1 MKKSL
6 IITVL
11 ATVVLLALGSVPSR
25 TAEAQQ
31 FFDQL
36 TVVAIDRY
44 SISSGDANDQLVNTF
59 LGLLC
64 NLKEDEPVVFVFTD
78 DLGDTY
84 GPLYGDADNSAE
96 LRSQVNA
103 AVGSGS
109 ASAPVDLASSLTS
122 IYNYMTSVHAR
133 EDASIYLVTASEDY
147 TASDQMSTD
156 ITLALDPIVE
166 RGWNVFAAT
175 VPGTNSA
182 LVSDLH
188 KISAN
193 SGGESFALTMPEGIE
208 EFMDR
213 SLRMK
218 SKGALNHVGQANLS
232 DNPVFEVDLDIVP
245 STRWA
250 NVVFVREDPLTSFR
264 ITNPDGLES
273 SYGDRTSSSVIEL
286 PHLVIWQVTDPAQGN
301 WKAEARGGRG
311 VVSANLHLTNRYTV
325 ELQDMGAVPV
335 DHPETL
341 IVAAVLDRGELVS
354 PEATVEARVSGP
366 SGYSVV
372 HELNDAGLEGDSIPL
387 DGYFSLT
394 LPPLKEEGRYDV
406 ELRLSWPDVGHSIIS
421 LAEFEAQHF
430 PTIEVTPNIVEGL
443 KPGVTEKIA
452 SVFVNIN
459 GQPYTALADDVM
471 VWVSGGD
478 DTPAGEVTKIP
489 HEVITLGKS
498 YGFDIY
504 YTPPAEVRSSVIFG
518 LNIEYAG
525 RQHIY
530 STDSLIVSS
539 LPVRASAGQPPA
551 PVTAPIPAPA
561 VAPASS
567 LAPAPP
573 AAPPVAPPPQVE
585 EVEGSQTSIPM
596 EAIII
601 VLAALGIAALG
612 VILYWLTR
620 PTPFGCIYT
629 EEGDLLV
636 DFSAIM
642 RRPMDNIMKRSR
654 IDGDEIDLPGF
665 GGVSF
670 VFGSD
675 MATMVSIRVLPN
687 TVRVNNQPVTDTMP
701 IHDNSLIGA
710 SGRIYFFR
718 YVSPESAPESG
729 KVETGDDDNEIT
741 QSNRMRSMESSA

>member
-6 IITVL
+6 MFTVL
-11 ATVVLLALGSVPSR
+11 AAVVLLALGSVPSR

-31 FFDQL
+31 FFDKL

-78 DLGDTY
+78 DLSDTY
-84 GPLYGDADNSAE
+84 GPLYGNADNSAE
-96 LRSQVNA
+96 LRSQVSA
-103 AVGSGS
+103 AVGLGS
-109 ASAPVDLASSLTS
+109 ASAPVDIASSLSS
-122 IYNYMTSVHAR
+122 IYDYMTSVHVR

-147 TASDQMSTD
+147 IASDQMSAD
-156 ITLALDPIVE
+156 ITSALYPIVE

-175 VPGTNSA
+175 APGTNSA

-188 KISAN
+188 KISVN

-213 SLRMK
+213 SLRMQ

-250 NVVFVREDPLTSFR
+250 NVVFVREDPRTSFR

-286 PHLVIWQVTDPAQGN
+286 PHMVIWQVTDPVQGN
-301 WKAEARGGRG
+301 WKAEARGGSG

-325 ELQDMGAVPV
+325 KLQDMGAVPV

-354 PEATVEARVSGP
+354 PDATVEARVTGP
-366 SGYSVV
+366 SGDSIV
-372 HELNDAGLEGDSIPL
+372 HELNDAGLEGDSIPV

-406 ELRLSWPDVGHSIIS
+406 ELRLSWPDVDHSIIS

-430 PTIEVTPNIVEGL
+430 PTIEVTPSMVEGL

-459 GQPYTALADDVM
+459 GQPYTALADEVT
-471 VWVSGGD
+471 VSVSGSD

-489 HEVITLGKS
+489 HEVVTLGKS
-498 YGFDIY
+498 YGYDIY
-504 YTPPAEVRSSVIFG
+504 YTPPTEIRSSVIFG

-525 RQHIY
+525 RQYIY
-530 STDSLIVSS
+530 STDSMVVSS
-539 LPVRASAGQPPA
+539 LPVPVSVGQSPA

-561 VAPASS
+561 A
-567 LAPAPP
+567 APAPALAP
-573 AAPPVAPPPQVE
+573 PVAPPPVAPPPQVE
-585 EVEGSQTSIPM
+585 DSQASIPM
-596 EAIII
+596 EAITIA
-601 VLAALGIAALG
+601 LAAIGIAALAM
-612 VILYWLTR
+612 ILYWLTR
-620 PTPFGCIYT
+620 PTPFGYMYT
-629 EEGDLLV
+629 EEGELLV
-636 DFSAIM
+636 DFAEIT
-642 RRPMDNIMKRSR
+642 RRPVDSIMKRSR
-654 IDGDEIDLPGF
+654 IDGDEIDPPGF

-670 VFGSD
+670 VFGSETV
-675 MATMVSIRVLPN
+675 TMVSVQVLPN
-687 TVRVNNQPVTDTMP
+687 TVRVNNQPVTDTMT

-710 SGRIYFFR
+710 SGRLYFFR
-718 YVSPESAPESG
+718 YISPEIALESVN
-729 KVETGDDDNEIT
+729 VETDDDDERT
-741 QSNRMRSMESSA
+741 QSHPRMRNMESSA

>member
-6 IITVL
+6 IFTVL

-31 FFDQL
+31 FFDKL

-44 SISSGDANDQLVNTF
+44 SISSGDANNQLVNTF

-64 NLKEDEPVVFVFTD
+64 NLKEDEPVVIVFTD
-78 DLGDTY
+78 DLSDTY
-84 GPLYGDADNSAE
+84 GPLYGNADDSAE
-96 LRSQVNA
+96 LRSQVSA

-122 IYNYMTSVHAR
+122 IYNYMTSVHVR
-133 EDASIYLVTASEDY
+133 EEASIYLVTASEDY
-147 TASDQMSTD
+147 TVSDQISTD
-156 ITLALDPIVE
+156 ITAALDPIVQ

-175 VPGTNSA
+175 APGTNSA
-182 LVSDLH
+182 LVSDLN
-188 KISAN
+188 KISLN
-193 SGGESFALTMPEGIE
+193 SGGESFALTVPEGIE

-232 DNPVFEVDLDIVP
+232 DNPVFEVDLNIVP

-250 NVVFVREDPLTSFR
+250 NVVFVREDPQTSFR
-264 ITNPDGLES
+264 IMNPDGLES

-286 PHLVIWQVTDPAQGN
+286 PHMVIWQVTDPAQGN

-325 ELQDMGAVPV
+325 KLQDMGAVPV

-354 PEATVEARVSGP
+354 PDATVEARVTGP
-366 SGYSVV
+366 SGGSIV
-372 HELNDAGLEGDSIPL
+372 HELNDAGLEGDSIPV

-406 ELRLSWPDVGHSIIS
+406 ELRLSWPDVDHSIIS

-430 PTIEVTPNIVEGL
+430 PTIEVTPIMVEGL

-459 GQPYTALADDVM
+459 GQPYTALTDEVT
-471 VWVSGGD
+471 VSVSGGD
-478 DTPAGEVTKIP
+478 DTPAGEITKIP
-489 HEVITLGKS
+489 HEVVTLGKS

-504 YTPPAEVRSSVIFG
+504 YTPPTEIRSSVLFG
-518 LNIEYAG
+518 LNVEYAG
-525 RQHIY
+525 RQYIY
-530 STDSLIVSS
+530 STDSMVVSS
-539 LPVRASAGQPPA
+539 LPVPASAGQSPA
-551 PVTAPIPAPA
+551 PITAPIPAPA
-561 VAPASS
+561 AAPAPAP
-567 LAPAPP
+567 APAPP

-585 EVEGSQTSIPM
+585 DSQASIPM

-601 VLAALGIAALG
+601 ALAAIGIAALG

-629 EEGDLLV
+629 EEGELLV
-636 DFSAIM
+636 DFSAIV

-654 IDGDEIDLPGF
+654 IDGDELDPPGF
-665 GGVSF
+665 NGVSF

-718 YVSPESAPESG
+718 YISPESAPESG
-729 KVETGDDDNEIT
+729 NVGTGDDDNERT
-741 QSNRMRSMESSA
+741 QPNPRMRNMESSA

>member
-1 MKKSL
+1 MKKTL
-6 IITVL
+6 IFTVL
-11 ATVVLLALGSVPSR
+11 AIVALLALGSVPLR

-31 FFDQL
+31 FFDKL

-59 LGLLC
+59 VGLLC

-78 DLGDTY
+78 DLSDTY
-84 GPLYGDADNSAE
+84 GPLYGNADDSAQ
-96 LRSQVNA
+96 LRSQVSA
-103 AVGSGS
+103 AVGLGS
-109 ASAPVDLASSLTS
+109 ASAPVDIASSLSS
-122 IYNYMTSVHAR
+122 IYDYMTSVQVR
-133 EDASIYLVTASEDY
+133 EEASIYLVTASEDY

-156 ITLALDPIVE
+156 ITSALAPIVE

-175 VPGTNSA
+175 APGTNSA
-182 LVSDLH
+182 LVSDLD
-188 KISAN
+188 KVSVN

-208 EFMDR
+208 GFMDR

-218 SKGALNHVGQANLS
+218 SQGALNHVGQANLS

-250 NVVFVREDPLTSFR
+250 NVVFVREDPQTSFR

-273 SYGDRTSSSVIEL
+273 SYRDRTSSSVIEL
-286 PHLVIWQVTDPAQGN
+286 PHMVIWQVTDPVQGN

-311 VVSANLHLTNRYTV
+311 VVSANLHLINRYTV

-354 PEATVEARVSGP
+354 PDATVEARVIGP
-366 SGYSVV
+366 SGDSII
-372 HELNDAGLEGDSIPL
+372 HELNDAGVEGDSIPL

-406 ELRLSWPDVGHSIIS
+406 ELRLSWPDVDHSIIS
-421 LAEFEAQHF
+421 LAQFEAQHF
-430 PTIEVTPNIVEGL
+430 PTIEVTPNMVEGL

-459 GQPYTALADDVM
+459 GQPYTALADEVT
-471 VWVSGGD
+471 VSVSGGD
-478 DTPAGEVTKIP
+478 ETPAGEVTKIP
-489 HEVITLGKS
+489 HEVVTLGKS

-504 YTPPAEVRSSVIFG
+504 YTPPTEIQSSVIFG
-518 LNIEYAG
+518 LSIEYAG
-525 RQHIY
+525 RQYIY
-530 STDSLIVSS
+530 STDSMVVSS
-539 LPVRASAGQPPA
+539 LPIPASVGQSPA
-551 PVTAPIPAPA
+551 PVTAPIPAA
-561 VAPASS
+561 AAAAP
-567 LAPAPP
+567 APAPP

-585 EVEGSQTSIPM
+585 DSQAGFPT

-601 VLAALGIAALG
+601 ALAAIGIAALG

-620 PTPFGCIYT
+620 PTPFGYMYT
-629 EEGDLLV
+629 EEGELLV
-636 DFSAIM
+636 DFGGM
-642 RRPMDNIMKRSR
+642 VRHPVDNIMKRSR
-654 IDGDEIDLPGF
+654 IDGNEIDLPGF

-670 VFGSD
+670 LFGPD
-675 MATMVSIRVLPN
+675 TVTMVSVQVLPN
-687 TVRVNNQPVTDTMP
+687 TVRVNNQPVTDTMT

-718 YVSPESAPESG
+718 YISPEIALESG
-729 KVETGDDDNEIT
+729 NVEADDDDNERT
-741 QSNRMRSMESSA
+741 QSYSRMRNMESSA

>member
-1 MKKSL
+1 MKKTL
-6 IITVL
+6 IFTVL
-11 ATVVLLALGSVPSR
+11 AIAALLALGSVPLR

-31 FFDQL
+31 FFDKL

-59 LGLLC
+59 VGLLC

-78 DLGDTY
+78 DLSDTY
-84 GPLYGDADNSAE
+84 GPLYGNADDSAQ
-96 LRSQVNA
+96 LRSQVSA
-103 AVGSGS
+103 AVGLGS
-109 ASAPVDLASSLTS
+109 ASAPVDIASSLSS
-122 IYNYMTSVHAR
+122 IYDYMTSVHVR
-133 EDASIYLVTASEDY
+133 EEASIYLVTASEDY

-156 ITLALDPIVE
+156 ITSALAPIVE

-175 VPGTNSA
+175 APGTNSA
-182 LVSDLH
+182 LVSDLD
-188 KISAN
+188 KVSVN

-208 EFMDR
+208 GFMDR

-218 SKGALNHVGQANLS
+218 SQGALNHVGQANLS

-250 NVVFVREDPLTSFR
+250 NVVFVREDPQTSFR

-273 SYGDRTSSSVIEL
+273 SYRDRTSSSVIEL
-286 PHLVIWQVTDPAQGN
+286 PHMVIWQVTDPVQGN

-311 VVSANLHLTNRYTV
+311 VVSANLHLINRYTV

-354 PEATVEARVSGP
+354 PEATVEARVIGP
-366 SGYSVV
+366 SGDSII
-372 HELNDAGLEGDSIPL
+372 HELNDAGVEGDSIPL

-406 ELRLSWPDVGHSIIS
+406 ELRLSWPDVDHSIIS
-421 LAEFEAQHF
+421 LAQFEAQHF
-430 PTIEVTPNIVEGL
+430 PTIEVTPNMVEGL

-459 GQPYTALADDVM
+459 GQPYTALADEVT
-471 VWVSGGD
+471 VSVSGGD
-478 DTPAGEVTKIP
+478 ETPAGEVTKIP
-489 HEVITLGKS
+489 HEVVTLGKS

-504 YTPPAEVRSSVIFG
+504 YTPPTEIQSSVIFG
-518 LNIEYAG
+518 LSIEYAG
-525 RQHIY
+525 RQYIY
-530 STDSLIVSS
+530 STDSMVVSS
-539 LPVRASAGQPPA
+539 LPIPASVGQSPA

-561 VAPASS
+561 AAAPAP
-567 LAPAPP
+567 APAPP
-573 AAPPVAPPPQVE
+573 AAPPVAPPLQVE
-585 EVEGSQTSIPM
+585 DSQAGFPT

-601 VLAALGIAALG
+601 ALAAIGIAALG

-620 PTPFGCIYT
+620 PTPFGYMYT
-629 EEGDLLV
+629 EEGELLV
-636 DFSAIM
+636 DFGGM
-642 RRPMDNIMKRSR
+642 VRRPVDNIMKRSR
-654 IDGDEIDLPGF
+654 IDGNEIDLPGF

-670 VFGSD
+670 LFGPD
-675 MATMVSIRVLPN
+675 TVTMVSIQVLPN
-687 TVRVNNQPVTDTMP
+687 TVRVNNQPVTDTMT

-718 YVSPESAPESG
+718 YISPEIALESG
-729 KVETGDDDNEIT
+729 NVEADDDDNERT
-741 QSNRMRSMESSA
+741 QSYSRMRNMESNA

>member
-1 MKKSL
+1 MKKTL
-6 IITVL
+6 TFTVL
-11 ATVVLLALGSVPSR
+11 AIVALLALGSVSSR

-31 FFDQL
+31 FFDKL

-59 LGLLC
+59 VGLLC

-78 DLGDTY
+78 DLSDTY
-84 GPLYGDADNSAE
+84 GPLYGNADNSAE

-109 ASAPVDLASSLTS
+109 ASAPVDIASSLSS
-122 IYNYMTSVHAR
+122 IYDYMTSVHAR

-147 TASDQMSTD
+147 TVSDQMSAD
-156 ITLALDPIVE
+156 IASALAPIVE

-175 VPGTNSA
+175 APGTNSA
-182 LVSDLH
+182 LVSELDR
-188 KISAN
+188 ISVN

-218 SKGALNHVGQANLS
+218 SRGALNHVGQASLS
-232 DNPVFEVDLDIVP
+232 DNPVFEVDLDILP

-250 NVVFVREDPLTSFR
+250 NVVFVREDPQTSFR
-264 ITNPDGLES
+264 ITNPEGLES
-273 SYGDRTSSSVIEL
+273 SYGDRTSSSVIEF
-286 PHLVIWQVTDPAQGN
+286 PHMVIWQVTDPAQGN

-311 VVSANLHLTNRYTV
+311 VVSANLHLINRYTV

-354 PEATVEARVSGP
+354 PDATVEARVTGP
-366 SGYSVV
+366 SGDSIV
-372 HELNDAGLEGDSIPL
+372 HELNDAGLQGDSIPL

-421 LAEFEAQHF
+421 LAQFEARHF
-430 PTIEVTPNIVEGL
+430 PTIEVTPIMVEGL
-443 KPGVTEKIA
+443 KPGITEKVA

-459 GQPYTALADDVM
+459 GQPYTALADEVT
-471 VWVSGGD
+471 VSVSGGD
-478 DTPAGEVTKIP
+478 KTPAGEVTKIP
-489 HEVITLGKS
+489 HEIITLGKS

-504 YTPPAEVRSSVIFG
+504 YTPPTEVQSSVIFG

-525 RQHIY
+525 RNYIY
-530 STDSLIVSS
+530 STDSMVVSS
-539 LPVRASAGQPPA
+539 LPVPASVGQSLA

-561 VAPASS
+561 AAPAPASAS
-567 LAPAPP
+567 APP

-585 EVEGSQTSIPM
+585 DSQSGGLPT

-601 VLAALGIAALG
+601 VLAAIGIAALA

-620 PTPFGCIYT
+620 PTPFGYMYT
-629 EEGDLLV
+629 EEGELLV
-636 DFSAIM
+636 DFGGM
-642 RRPMDNIMKRSR
+642 NRRPVDNIMKRSR
-654 IDGDEIDLPGF
+654 VDGDEIDLPGF

-675 MATMVSIRVLPN
+675 TVTIVSVQVLPN
-687 TVRVNNQPVTDTMP
+687 TVRVNNQPVTDTMT
-701 IHDNSLIGA
+701 IYDNSLIGA
-710 SGRIYFFR
+710 SGRLYFFR
-718 YVSPESAPESG
+718 YVSPEISLESG
-729 KVETGDDDNEIT
+729 IVEAGDDDSERT
-741 QSNRMRSMESSA
+741 QSNPRMRNMESSA

>member
-6 IITVL
+6 IFTVL

-31 FFDQL
+31 FFDKL

-44 SISSGDANDQLVNTF
+44 SISSGDANNQLVNTF

-64 NLKEDEPVVFVFTD
+64 NLKEDEPVVIVFTD
-78 DLGDTY
+78 DLSDTY
-84 GPLYGDADNSAE
+84 GPLYGNADDSAE
-96 LRSQVNA
+96 LRSQVSA

-122 IYNYMTSVHAR
+122 IYNYMTSVHVR
-133 EDASIYLVTASEDY
+133 EEASIYLVTASEDY
-147 TASDQMSTD
+147 TVSDQISTD
-156 ITLALDPIVE
+156 ITAALDPIVQ

-175 VPGTNSA
+175 APGTNSA
-182 LVSDLH
+182 LVSDLN
-188 KISAN
+188 KISLN
-193 SGGESFALTMPEGIE
+193 SGGESFALTVPEGIE

-232 DNPVFEVDLDIVP
+232 DNPVFEVDLNIVP

-250 NVVFVREDPLTSFR
+250 NVVFVREDPQTSFR
-264 ITNPDGLES
+264 IMNPDGLES

-286 PHLVIWQVTDPAQGN
+286 PHMVIWQVTDPAQGN

-325 ELQDMGAVPV
+325 KLQDMGAVPV

-354 PEATVEARVSGP
+354 PDATVEARVTGP
-366 SGYSVV
+366 SGGSIV
-372 HELNDAGLEGDSIPL
+372 HELNDAGLEGDSIPV

-406 ELRLSWPDVGHSIIS
+406 ELRLSWPDVDHSIIS

-430 PTIEVTPNIVEGL
+430 PTIEVTPIMVEGL

-459 GQPYTALADDVM
+459 GQPYTALTDEVT
-471 VWVSGGD
+471 VSVSGGD
-478 DTPAGEVTKIP
+478 DTPAGEITKIP
-489 HEVITLGKS
+489 HEVVTLGKS

-504 YTPPAEVRSSVIFG
+504 YTPPTEIRSSVLFG
-518 LNIEYAG
+518 LNVEYAG
-525 RQHIY
+525 RQYIY
-530 STDSLIVSS
+530 STDSMVVSS
-539 LPVRASAGQPPA
+539 LPVPASAGQSPA
-551 PVTAPIPAPA
+551 PITAPIPAPA
-561 VAPASS
+561 AAPAPAP
-567 LAPAPP
+567 APAPP

-585 EVEGSQTSIPM
+585 DSQTSIPM

-601 VLAALGIAALG
+601 ALAAIGIAALG

-629 EEGDLLV
+629 EEGELLV
-636 DFSAIM
+636 DFSAIV

-654 IDGDEIDLPGF
+654 IDGEELDLPGF
-665 GGVSF
+665 NGVSF

-718 YVSPESAPESG
+718 YISPESAPESG
-729 KVETGDDDNEIT
+729 NVGTGDDDNERT
-741 QSNRMRSMESSA
+741 QPNPRMRNMESSA

>member
-6 IITVL
+6 IFTVL
-11 ATVVLLALGSVPSR
+11 ATVALLALGSVSSR

-31 FFDQL
+31 SFDKL

-64 NLKEDEPVVFVFTD
+64 NLKEGEPVVFVFTD
-78 DLGDTY
+78 DLSDTY
-84 GPLYGDADNSAE
+84 GPLYGNADDSAE
-96 LRSQVNA
+96 LRSQVSA

-122 IYNYMTSVHAR
+122 IYNYMTSVHTQD
-133 EDASIYLVTASEDY
+133 EASIYLVTASEDY
-147 TASDQMSTD
+147 TVSDQMSAD
-156 ITLALDPIVE
+156 IATALDPIVA

-175 VPGTNSA
+175 APGTNGA
-182 LVSDLH
+182 LVSDLN
-188 KISAN
+188 KVSVN

-218 SKGALNHVGQANLS
+218 SKGALNHIGQANLS

-250 NVVFVREDPLTSFR
+250 NVVFVREDPRTSFR

-273 SYGDRTSSSVIEL
+273 SYGDRTSSSVIEF
-286 PHLVIWQVTDPAQGN
+286 PHMVIWQVTDPAQGS
-301 WKAEARGGRG
+301 WKAEARGGGG
-311 VVSANLHLTNRYTV
+311 VVSANLHLINRYTV

-354 PEATVEARVSGP
+354 PDATVEARVTGP
-366 SGYSVV
+366 SGDSIV
-372 HELNDAGLEGDSIPL
+372 HELNDGGVEGDSIPL

-394 LPPLKEEGRYDV
+394 LPPLAEEGRYDV
-406 ELRLSWPDVGHSIIS
+406 ELRLSWPDVDHSIVS
-421 LAEFEAQHF
+421 LAQFEAQHF
-430 PTIEVTPNIVEGL
+430 PTIEVTPNMVEGL
-443 KPGVTEKIA
+443 KPGVTENIA

-459 GQPYTALADDVM
+459 GQPYTALADEVT

-489 HEVITLGKS
+489 HEMVTLGKA

-504 YTPPAEVRSSVIFG
+504 YTPPAEIRSSVIFG

-525 RQHIY
+525 RHYIY
-530 STDSLIVSS
+530 STDSMVVSS
-539 LPVRASAGQPPA
+539 LPVSASAGQSPA

-561 VAPASS
+561 AAAAP
-567 LAPAPP
+567 APAPP
-573 AAPPVAPPPQVE
+573 TAPPVAPPPQAE
-585 EVEGSQTSIPM
+585 DSQAASIPM
-596 EAIII
+596 EAII
-601 VLAALGIAALG
+601 VALAAIGIAALG

-620 PTPFGCIYT
+620 PTPFGYMYT
-629 EEGDLLV
+629 EEGELLV
-636 DFSAIM
+636 DFAEM
-642 RRPMDNIMKRSR
+642 ARRPADSIMKRSR
-654 IDGDEIDLPGF
+654 IDGDEIELPGF

-675 MATMVSIRVLPN
+675 TVTMVSVQVLPN
-687 TVRVNNQPVTDTMP
+687 TVRVNNQPVTDTMT

-718 YVSPESAPESG
+718 YISPQSAPESG
-729 KVETGDDDNEIT
+729 NVETEDDDNEIA
-741 QSNRMRSMESSA
+741 QSHPPMRNMESSA

>member
-6 IITVL
+6 IFTVL

-31 FFDQL
+31 FLDKL

-59 LGLLC
+59 LGLLF
-64 NLKEDEPVVFVFTD
+64 NLKEDEPVVIVFTD
-78 DLGDTY
+78 DLSDTY
-84 GPLYGDADNSAE
+84 GPLYGNADDSAE
-96 LRSQVNA
+96 LRSQVSA

-109 ASAPVDLASSLTS
+109 PSAPVDLVSSLTS
-122 IYNYMTSVHAR
+122 IYNYMISVHVR
-133 EDASIYLVTASEDY
+133 EEASIYLVTASEDY
-147 TASDQMSTD
+147 TVSDQISTD
-156 ITLALDPIVE
+156 IAAALDPIVQ

-175 VPGTNSA
+175 APGTNSA
-182 LVSDLH
+182 LVSDLN
-188 KISAN
+188 KISLN
-193 SGGESFALTMPEGIE
+193 SGGESFALTVPEGIE

-232 DNPVFEVDLDIVP
+232 DNPVFEVDLNIVP

-250 NVVFVREDPLTSFR
+250 NVVFVREDPQTSFR
-264 ITNPDGLES
+264 IMNPDGLES

-286 PHLVIWQVTDPAQGN
+286 PHMVIWQVTDPAQGN

-325 ELQDMGAVPV
+325 KLQDMGAVPV

-354 PEATVEARVSGP
+354 PDATVEARVIGP
-366 SGYSVV
+366 SGDSIV
-372 HELNDAGLEGDSIPL
+372 HELNDAGLEGDSIPV

-406 ELRLSWPDVGHSIIS
+406 ELRLSWPDVDHSIIS

-430 PTIEVTPNIVEGL
+430 PTIEVTPIMVEGL

-459 GQPYTALADDVM
+459 GQPYTALADEVT
-471 VWVSGGD
+471 VSVSGGD

-489 HEVITLGKS
+489 HEIITLGKS

-504 YTPPAEVRSSVIFG
+504 YTPPTEIRSSVLFG
-518 LNIEYAG
+518 LNVEYAG
-525 RQHIY
+525 RQYIY
-530 STDSLIVSS
+530 STDSMVVSS
-539 LPVRASAGQPPA
+539 LPVSASAGQSPA
-551 PVTAPIPAPA
+551 PITAPIPAPA
-561 VAPASS
+561 AAPAPAP
-567 LAPAPP
+567 APAPP

-585 EVEGSQTSIPM
+585 DSQASIPM

-601 VLAALGIAALG
+601 ALAAIGIAALG

-629 EEGDLLV
+629 EEGELLV
-636 DFSAIM
+636 DFSAIA

-654 IDGDEIDLPGF
+654 IDGDELDLPGF
-665 GGVSF
+665 NGVSF

-718 YVSPESAPESG
+718 YISPESAPESG
-729 KVETGDDDNEIT
+729 NVGTGDDDNERT
-741 QSNRMRSMESSA
+741 QPNPRMRNMESSA

>member
-6 IITVL
+6 IFTVL
-11 ATVVLLALGSVPSR
+11 ATVALLALGSVSSR

-31 FFDQL
+31 FFDKL

-44 SISSGDANDQLVNTF
+44 AISSGDANDQLVNTF

-78 DLGDTY
+78 DLSDTY
-84 GPLYGDADNSAE
+84 GPIYGNADDSAE
-96 LRSQVNA
+96 LRSQVSA
-103 AVGSGS
+103 AVGSGLGS
-109 ASAPVDLASSLTS
+109 ASDPVDLASSLSS
-122 IYNYMTSVHAR
+122 IYNYMISVHVR
-133 EDASIYLVTASEDY
+133 DEASIYLVTASEDY

-156 ITLALDPIVE
+156 ITSALDPIVK

-175 VPGTNSA
+175 TPGTNSE

-188 KISAN
+188 KISVN

-218 SKGALNHVGQANLS
+218 SKGALSHIGQASLS

-250 NVVFVREDPLTSFR
+250 NVVFVREDPQTSFR

-286 PHLVIWQVTDPAQGN
+286 PHMVIWQVTDPVQGN
-301 WKAEARGGRG
+301 WKAEARGGNG
-311 VVSANLHLTNRYTV
+311 VVSANLHLINRYTV

-354 PEATVEARVSGP
+354 PDTTVEARVIGP
-366 SGYSVV
+366 SGDSIV
-372 HELNDAGLEGDSIPL
+372 HELNDAGMEGDSIPL

-406 ELRLSWPDVGHSIIS
+406 ELRLSWPGVDHSIIS
-421 LAEFEAQHF
+421 LAQFEAQHF
-430 PTIEVTPNIVEGL
+430 PTIEVTPIMVEGL
-443 KPGVTEKIA
+443 RPGVTEKIA

-459 GQPYTALADDVM
+459 GQPYTALADEVT
-471 VWVSGGD
+471 VSVSGGD
-478 DTPAGEVTKIP
+478 ATPAGEVTKIP
-489 HEVITLGKS
+489 HEIITLGKS

-504 YTPPAEVRSSVIFG
+504 YTPPAEIRSSVIFG

-525 RQHIY
+525 RPYIY
-530 STDSLIVSS
+530 STDSIVVSS
-539 LPVRASAGQPPA
+539 LPVSASSGQPSA

-561 VAPASS
+561 TAPAP
-567 LAPAPP
+567 APAPP

-585 EVEGSQTSIPM
+585 DSQTSIPV

-601 VLAALGIAALG
+601 ALAAIGIAALG

-620 PTPFGCIYT
+620 PTPFGYIYT
-629 EEGDLLV
+629 EEGQLLV
-636 DFSAIM
+636 DFSAIE

-654 IDGDEIDLPGF
+654 IDGDDLNLPGF

-670 VFGSD
+670 VFDSE
-675 MATMVSIRVLPN
+675 MATMVSVRVLPN

-718 YVSPESAPESG
+718 YVSPESAPESES
-729 KVETGDDDNEIT
+729 VETGDDDNERA
-741 QSNRMRSMESSA
+741 QSHPRMRNMESSA